1 MPDRD
6 DAAAARPKSSPLPHT
21 FVNDAIRWA
30 IGQTRCLRGVAGA
43 RREVAAAISLLSTL
57 AACGGGGASIGGRG
71 ADTAYV
77 GVAVGLAAPE
87 RYAHMFDGVALAFD
101 SLNRHRPAGRPPLA
115 LRRAPST
122 ADSPVKIAGAFR
134 DDPSVVAV
142 IGHTESDATMAAAP
156 VYADRAHGGKDA
168 VPVFTPAGAVAV
180 TRVSPWIYRVNV
192 TIAEQGRV
200 LARYA
205 DSLGLK
211 RAGILYRNEPS
222 GKDFA
227 AAFTDEFAK
236 HGGVVTERDPFTEDI
251 WDYDAYAKRLVKT
264 GAQVVAVAG
273 NSDPARATIH
283 ALHAAGGT
291 QVVLGTNGPSAKDTG
306 DFRGLRH
313 IVLYSPDRPVAPEG
327 ATFAALFTARYGTPP
342 DHWAALGYD
351 AAMMIGRAVQEVGP
365 DRKAV
370 HEWFGTIG
378 HGRPAH
384 AGATGTI
391 SFDAFRDP
399 VDKKLLVSEVTR

>member
-1 MPDRD
+1 M
-6 DAAAARPKSSPLPHT
+6 
-21 FVNDAIRWA
+21 
-30 IGQTRCLRGVAGA
+30 
-43 RREVAAAISLLSTL
+43 
-57 AACGGGGASIGGRG
+57 
-71 ADTAYV
+71 
-77 GVAVGLAAPE
+77 GVAVGLTAPE
-87 RYAHMFDGVALAFD
+87 RYAHMFEGVQLAFD
-101 SLNRHRPAGRPPLA
+101 SLNRHRPAGIPPLA

-134 DDPSVVAV
+134 DDPAIVAV

-156 VYADRAHGGKDA
+156 VYGDRAHGGKDP

-227 AAFTDEFAK
+227 KAFTDEFAK

-273 NSDPARATIH
+273 NSPQSRATIR

-291 QVVLGTNGPSAKDTG
+291 QVVLSTNGPSAKDTG

-313 IVLYSPDRPVAPEG
+313 IVLYSPERPVAAEG
-327 ATFAALFTARYGTPP
+327 ATFAALFTARYNTPP

-351 AAMMIGRAVQEVGP
+351 AAMMIGL
-365 DRKAV
+365 AV
-370 HEWFGTIG
+370 HEAGPKRQAIHDWFGTIG
-378 HGRPAH
+378 HGHPAH
-384 AGATGTI
+384 AGATGSI
-391 SFDAFRDP
+391 AFDAFRDP
-399 VDKKLLVSEVTR
+399 IGKKLLVAEVTR

>member
-1 MPDRD
+1 
-6 DAAAARPKSSPLPHT
+6 
-21 FVNDAIRWA
+21 V
-30 IGQTRCLRGVAGA
+30 V
-43 RREVAAAISLLSTL
+43 ISACSALTG
-57 AACGGGGASIGGRG
+57 CGGVGSAVGGTGP
-71 ADTAYV
+71 DTAFV

-87 RYAHMFDGVALAFD
+87 RYAHMFEGVKLAFD
-101 SLNRHRPAGRPPLA
+101 SLNRHRPAGVPPLA

-122 ADSPVKIAGAFR
+122 ADSPVKIASAFR
-134 DDPSVVAV
+134 DDPSIVAV

-156 VYADRAHGGKDA
+156 VYADRAHGGKDP

-205 DSLGLK
+205 DSLGFK
-211 RAGILYRNEPS
+211 RAGVLYRNEPS

-227 AAFTDEFAK
+227 SAFAEEFAK

-264 GAQVVAVAG
+264 GAEVVAVAG
-273 NSDPARATIH
+273 NSPQSRATIR

-291 QVVLGTNGPSAKDTG
+291 QVVLSTNGPSAKDTG

-313 IVLYSPDRPVAPEG
+313 IVLYSPERPVANEG
-327 ATFAALFTARYGTPP
+327 AQFATLFAAQYNTPP

-351 AAMMIGRAVQEVGP
+351 AAMMIGRAVHEVGP
-365 DRKAV
+365 NRKAI
-370 HEWFGTIG
+370 HDWFGTIG
-378 HGRPAH
+378 RSHPAH
-384 AGATGTI
+384 AGVTGSI
-391 SFDAFRDP
+391 AFDEFRDP
-399 VDKKLLVSEVTR
+399 IGKKLLVAEVTR

>member
-1 MPDRD
+1 VKRD
-6 DAAAARPKSSPLPHT
+6 
-21 FVNDAIRWA
+21 IRWA
-30 IGQTRCLRGVAGA
+30 NGQRRRLIDAARCGLGSITAI
-43 RREVAAAISLLSTL
+43 AALSSL
-57 AACGGGGASIGGRG
+57 AACGGVGSAIGGG
-71 ADTAYV
+71 SADTAYV

-87 RYAHMFDGVALAFD
+87 RYAHMFDGVQLAFD
-101 SLNRHRPAGRPPLA
+101 SLNRHRPPGAPPLA
-115 LRRAPST
+115 LRRAPSA

-134 DDPSVVAV
+134 DDPSIVAV

-156 VYADRAHGGKDA
+156 VYGDRAHGGKDP

-222 GKDFA
+222 GKDFVS
-227 AAFTDEFAK
+227 AFADEFTK
-236 HGGVVTERDPFTEDI
+236 LGGVVTERDPFTEDI
-251 WDYDAYAKRLVKT
+251 WDYDAYAKRLVKS

-273 NSDPARATIH
+273 NSPQSRATIR

-291 QVVLGTNGPSAKDTG
+291 QVVLSTNGPSAKDTG

-313 IVLYSPDRPVAPEG
+313 IVLFSAERPVAAEG
-327 ATFAALFTARYGTPP
+327 AAFASQFAARYGTPP

-351 AAMMIGRAVQEVGP
+351 AAMMIGRAVHDVGAN
-365 DRKAV
+365 RRAI

-384 AGATGTI
+384 AGVTGSI
-391 SFDAFRDP
+391 AFDEFRDP
-399 VDKKLLVSEVTR
+399 IGKKLLVTEVAR

>member
-1 MPDRD
+1 
-6 DAAAARPKSSPLPHT
+6 
-21 FVNDAIRWA
+21 
-30 IGQTRCLRGVAGA
+30 LR
-43 RREVAAAISLLSTL
+43 ESN
-57 AACGGGGASIGGRG
+57 AS
-71 ADTAYV
+71 
-77 GVAVGLAAPE
+77 
-87 RYAHMFDGVALAFD
+87 
-101 SLNRHRPAGRPPLA
+101 
-115 LRRAPST
+115 
-122 ADSPVKIAGAFR
+122 AFR
-134 DDPSVVAV
+134 DDPSIVAV

-156 VYADRAHGGKDA
+156 VYGDRAHGGKDP

-227 AAFTDEFAK
+227 KAFSEEFAK

-251 WDYDAYAKRLVKT
+251 WDYDAYAKRLVKG

-273 NSDPARATIH
+273 NSPQARATIR
-283 ALHAAGGT
+283 ALHLAGGT
-291 QVVLGTNGPSAKDTG
+291 QVVLSTNGPSAKDTG

-313 IVLYSPDRPVAPEG
+313 IVLYSPDRPVAAEG
-327 ATFAALFTARYGTPP
+327 ARFASLFAARYAVPP

-351 AAMMIGRAVQEVGP
+351 AAMMIGLAVHEVGP
-365 DRKAV
+365 KRKAI
-370 HEWFGTIG
+370 HDWFGTIG
-378 HGRPAH
+378 HGHPAH
-384 AGATGTI
+384 AGATGSI
-391 SFDAFRDP
+391 AFDEFRDP
-399 VDKKLLVSEVTR
+399 IDKKLLITEVTR